1 MYKTTQTSIRILRP
15 NNPNFNIEENYLLY
29 PRASFEI
36 SSSCPDN
43 YKRVIEEC
51 IECGWLKSIAHV
63 RDSELFWEEFHK

>member
-36 SSSCPDN
+36 SRGCPDN
-43 YKRVIEEC
+43 YKRVIIEC

>member
-1 MYKTTQTSIRILRP
+1 M
-15 NNPNFNIEENYLLY
+15 EENYLLY

-36 SSSCPDN
+36 SNRCPDN

-63 RDSELFWEEFHK
+63 RDSKLFWEEFHK